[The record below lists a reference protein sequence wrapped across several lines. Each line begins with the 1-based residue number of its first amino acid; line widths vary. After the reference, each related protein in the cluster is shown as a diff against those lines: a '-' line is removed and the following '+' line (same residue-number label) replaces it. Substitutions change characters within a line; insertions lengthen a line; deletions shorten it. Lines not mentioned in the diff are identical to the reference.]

1 MEVAV
6 GAMVVAVVV
15 EEGTCRPSCSEGG
28 GADGVRRLGAARR
41 GGVAAAVAAHM
52 PPLPI
57 FLFFFIVFCM
67 VVCMSLNCSS
77 SSIT

>member
-41 GGVAAAVAAHM
+41 VVAAGVAAHM

-77 SSIT
+77 SSMT

>member
-1 MEVAV
+1 MA
-6 GAMVVAVVV
+6 
-15 EEGTCRPSCSEGG
+15 
-28 GADGVRRLGAARR
+28 AAR
-41 GGVAAAVAAHM
+41 GSGAAHM

-77 SSIT
+77 SSMTSCGWWPEPRAMRRMREGASIFVSSSSPVLGEG